1 MASLVTLQDL
11 IKAKGADVVKAE
23 LISLLQ
29 SNNFDATDWNSG
41 SQSRTLLEIE
51 SMSLAE
57 LWSVV
62 SQIAK
67 GMFLD
72 TARDGWLTLL
82 AKSQYGLD
90 RIPAEF
96 TQGIATFSLIPG
108 LGPRTINGGD
118 IIISDGLGH
127 NFITDNSSPVTLNTG
142 SPSATIRILAQT
154 AGSANNVGAGTIT
167 VVNQGPADITVTN
180 LGLPLAAVL
189 LITPFS
195 LPINVNTLT
204 LNWSEFVN
212 GVTTLKSITFG
223 ANYASIA
230 ALATALNANTTFN
243 PNLVATAMGLQL
255 QIATKLTGS
264 NQGFTFFK
272 TGTANL
278 SLGLSLASDTSATGG
293 TSVDL
298 PAIIYGAYLTGP
310 FNVNGLT
317 LKGTVA
323 INGVPQTPFT
333 FTFGGNFA
341 TLDDLIV
348 ILAQN
353 IPGLVAT
360 NDNGRLK
367 LATLLNGPNQV
378 ILLSQLGTANPYL
391 GFSNSLDQTANGS
404 SAWITTEGRDIEKDD
419 PLIARCKTEWGILGA
434 GTMDAFNF
442 WARSADPKVQKVV
455 VYSNYLNGTPK
466 AGAVTVY
473 IAGLNSSLDSATVIN
488 VYNYILARLPI
499 MSQLYVGSITTVPV
513 YFTGTIVIPPGL
525 DITRVR
531 NEIISN
537 VTLYSQSL
545 AIAETVYKSR
555 IIGEVYKVNEPLLDV
570 QLVEPVGISI
580 SVNKNQMAVVQED
593 PATPLK
599 FIIK

>member
-29 SNNFDATDWNSG
+29 SNGFDATDWNSG

-118 IIISDGLGH
+118 IIVSDGLGH

-142 SPSATIRILAQT
+142 SPSATIRIIAQT
-154 AGSANNVGAGTIT
+154 ASSANNVGAGTIT
-167 VVNQGPADITVTN
+167 VINQGPADITVTN
-180 LGLPLAAVL
+180 LGLPLAAIL
-189 LITPFS
+189 LITPPS

-243 PNLVATAMGLQL
+243 TNLVATAMGLQL

-317 LKGTVA
+317 LKGTVT

-333 FTFGGNFA
+333 FTFGSNFA
-341 TLDDLIV
+341 TLDDLVV
-348 ILAQN
+348 ILGQN

-378 ILLSQLGTANPYL
+378 IFLSQLGTANPYL
-391 GFSNSLDQTANGS
+391 GFSISLDQTANGS

-545 AIAETVYKSR
+545 AIAETV
-555 IIGEVYKVNEPLLDV
+555 
-570 QLVEPVGISI
+570 
-580 SVNKNQMAVVQED
+580 
-593 PATPLK
+593 
-599 FIIK
+599 